1 MLIFRFFCIVSGW
14 QGQFI
19 QQIPSAGQPIDTY
32 QQYPNGIYQAT
43 YQQPAF
49 ETNTFYT
56 GAVQVLTPTNARP
69 PRYVK
74 QKCFVTKSL
83 IVFVVVCQTNRAKW
97 CHPGLTQTTRT
108 PLVLARPIRDNNSLN
123 NQTLISNKRPIATGN
138 SFKSTTN
145 STPTT
150 LPTTKDRS
158 RDLAR

>member
-1 MLIFRFFCIVSGW
+1 MVFRIVSGW

-69 PRYVK
+69 PRYDTSTELL
-74 QKCFVTKSL
+74 C
-83 IVFVVVCQTNRAKW
+83 
-97 CHPGLTQTTRT
+97 
-108 PLVLARPIRDNNSLN
+108 
-123 NQTLISNKRPIATGN
+123 NKITDL
-138 SFKSTTN
+138 SF
-145 STPTT
+145 
-150 LPTTKDRS
+150 L
-158 RDLAR
+158 L